1 MKVTKTQKDAHRA
14 DLLDAAS
21 RLMRMHGPEKVGV
34 ADVTAVAGLTHG
46 AFYGHFASKDALF
59 AEAVAASL
67 DASVERVER
76 RGSPH
81 RLRKLVDV
89 YLRESHVSD
98 CGGGCALPAMG
109 VDVSRS
115 GPEVRQAFAQGLQ
128 RFLETLAVSDE
139 GDEITDDVIATVAGL
154 VGTLVLARAV
164 QGVDDE
170 LAQRIIAAARRTL
183 PLQHARRRAK
193 PR

>member
-1 MKVTKTQKDAHRA
+1 
-14 DLLDAAS
+14 
-21 RLMRMHGPEKVGV
+21 
-34 ADVTAVAGLTHG
+34 
-46 AFYGHFASKDALF
+46 
-59 AEAVAASL
+59 
-67 DASVERVER
+67 
-76 RGSPH
+76 
-81 RLRKLVDV
+81 
-89 YLRESHVSD
+89 
-98 CGGGCALPAMG
+98 
-109 VDVSRS
+109 
-115 GPEVRQAFAQGLQ
+115 VRQAFAQGLQ
-128 RFLETLAVSDE
+128 RFLETLAVSDD